1 MRNSSKHGSSRRT
14 WVICGFLAIAL
25 VGLLAAQSCLS
36 VGIKVGHLAP
46 DFTLADL
53 EGNPVHLGDFR
64 GKVVFL
70 NFWATLCPPCR
81 AEMPDIE
88 ELYQKYKDEGV
99 VIIGVNV
106 GESKSTVRD
115 FVEANGYSWTF
126 VIDVT
131 GEVSIGK
138 YMVNNIPSSFFI
150 DKDGVIRAASVG
162 YMSKAT
168 MEARLAEAM
177 K

>member
-1 MRNSSKHGSSRRT
+1 MRKSSERGSSRRT
-14 WVICGFLAIAL
+14 WVICGFLAIVL
-25 VGLLAAQSCLS
+25 LGLLAVQSCLS
-36 VGIKVGHLAP
+36 VGTEIGHRAP
-46 DFTLADL
+46 DFALADL

-70 NFWATLCPPCR
+70 NFWATLCPPCL

-88 ELYQKYKDEGV
+88 KLYQEYKDKGV
-99 VIIGVNV
+99 VIIGINL
-106 GESKSTVRD
+106 GESKSSVRN
-115 FVEANGYSWTF
+115 FVEENGYSWTF

-138 YMVNNIPSSFFI
+138 YMVYSIPSSFFI
-150 DKDGVIRAASVG
+150 DRDGVIRATSVG
-162 YMSKAT
+162 YMRKAT